1 MSHTELVQDLC
12 TFLDESPSPWH
23 GADSARRRLEAAGYI
38 RLQETEHWHFAAGK
52 YYVMRGGSAIVAF
65 RIPASPVHGWKIAL
79 AHSDSPAWRVKGLD
93 GQPAAGYTRLPVEGY
108 GGMIR
113 YSWLDRPLGLAGRAV
128 VRRGDVIETRLV
140 NLAEDLLI
148 IPSLAIHMQRDVNTG
163 HNFNPAVDLQPL
175 YGPEGALP
183 LRSLLAQRLDVAPD
197 DLLAADLN
205 LVPRQKA
212 VRLGPEGEYLA
223 APRIDDL
230 ECAWATLL
238 GFLSGPEDSPAAW
251 CLLDH
256 EEVGSGSRQGAQSD
270 FVQAV
275 LTRAILAQGGD
286 AQHAAQAVAGSFA
299 LSADNAHAR
308 HPNFPEVSDKTANV
322 VLNGGVVLKYA
333 ASQKYT
339 TDGLTGAVFTELMR
353 RADIP
358 VQVYTNR
365 ADQPGGSTL
374 GNLLT
379 HTTCVPMVDIG
390 AAQLAMHSAVET
402 TGAKDAAYL
411 AGACKAFY
419 CSDLHCV
426 REGVYSLT
434 GETAAPDEV
443 RVYRS
448 PETPQA
454 PAPVADEEATR
465 TFDRP
470 APAPEAAPEQTSADP
485 KLDEFDTP
493 IFFQ

>member
-23 GADSARRRLEAAGYI
+23 GADSARRRLEAAGYT

-79 AHSDSPAWRVKGLD
+79 AHSDSPSWRVKGLD

-175 YGPEGALP
+175 Y
-183 LRSLLAQRLDVAPD
+183 
-197 DLLAADLN
+197 
-205 LVPRQKA
+205 
-212 VRLGPEGEYLA
+212 GPEGEYLA

-379 HTTCVPMVDIG
+379 HTMCVPMVDIG

-434 GETAAPDEV
+434 GETAAPDDV
-443 RVYRS
+443 QVYRS
-448 PETPQA
+448 PEPPQA

-470 APAPEAAPEQTSADP
+470 APAPEAAPEQAPAGP

>member
-23 GADSARRRLEAAGYI
+23 GADSARRRLE
-38 RLQETEHWHFAAGK
+38 
-52 YYVMRGGSAIVAF
+52 
-65 RIPASPVHGWKIAL
+65 
-79 AHSDSPAWRVKGLD
+79 
-93 GQPAAGYTRLPVEGY
+93 AAGYTRLPVEGY

-308 HPNFPEVSDKTANV
+308 HPNFPEVSDKAANV

-379 HTTCVPMVDIG
+379 HTMCIPMVDIG

-434 GETAAPDEV
+434 GETAAPDDV
-443 RVYRS
+443 QVYRS
-448 PETPQA
+448 PEPPQA

-470 APAPEAAPEQTSADP
+470 APAPEAAPEQAPAGP

>member
-1 MSHTELVQDLC
+1 MQIEQLFDFLHRSVSPFHAVHTAAQL
-12 TFLDESPSPWH
+12 LD
-23 GADSARRRLEAAGYI
+23 
-38 RLQETEHWHFAAGK
+38 
-52 YYVMRGGSAIVAF
+52 
-65 RIPASPVHGWKIAL
+65 
-79 AHSDSPAWRVKGLD
+79 
-93 GQPAAGYTRLPVEGY
+93 AAGYTRLPVEGY

-256 EEVGSGSRQGAQSD
+256 EEVCSGSRQGAQSD

-379 HTTCVPMVDIG
+379 HTMCVPMVDIG

-454 PAPVADEEATR
+454 PASVADEEATR

-470 APAPEAAPEQTSADP
+470 APAPEQTSADP

>member
-1 MSHTELVQDLC
+1 M
-12 TFLDESPSPWH
+12 
-23 GADSARRRLEAAGYI
+23 
-38 RLQETEHWHFAAGK
+38 
-52 YYVMRGGSAIVAF
+52 
-65 RIPASPVHGWKIAL
+65 
-79 AHSDSPAWRVKGLD
+79 
-93 GQPAAGYTRLPVEGY
+93 
-108 GGMIR
+108 
-113 YSWLDRPLGLAGRAV
+113 
-128 VRRGDVIETRLV
+128 
-140 NLAEDLLI
+140 
-148 IPSLAIHMQRDVNTG
+148 
-163 HNFNPAVDLQPL
+163 
-175 YGPEGALP
+175 
-183 LRSLLAQRLDVAPD
+183 
-197 DLLAADLN
+197 
-205 LVPRQKA
+205 
-212 VRLGPEGEYLA
+212 
-223 APRIDDL
+223 
-230 ECAWATLL
+230 
-238 GFLSGPEDSPAAW
+238 
-251 CLLDH
+251 
-256 EEVGSGSRQGAQSD
+256 GSGSRQGAQSD

-379 HTTCVPMVDIG
+379 HTMCVPMVDIG

-470 APAPEAAPEQTSADP
+470 APAPEQTSADP